1 MYRYAQQGNLT
12 LSLTLLAP
20 SASAPAHLAQ
30 FFDGALRLLRPAGLR
45 LEGCRFSVLDQ
56 DSLDMLFRTF
66 GLVDVFHRNPTDTWL
81 AASVAAAFADLLLL
95 SSCFRCFAARLLSK
109 IRKPASVCMCQA
121 LSSSVCLKLR
131 EYSLNRN
138 PPDSPAPDPP
148 APERP
153 SRDHQKFR
161 AFSLLVLKI
170 SLFLLHW

>member
-1 MYRYAQQGNLT
+1 MCRYAQQGTLT

-30 FFDGALRLLRPAGLR
+30 FLDGALRLIRPAGLR
-45 LEGCRFSVLDQ
+45 LEGCRFGVLGQ
-56 DSLDMLFRTF
+56 DCLDMLLRTF

-81 AASVAAAFADLLLL
+81 AASFAAAVADLLLL

-109 IRKPASVCMCQA
+109 IRKPAPVCMCQA
-121 LSSSVCLKLR
+121 LSSS
-131 EYSLNRN
+131 E
-138 PPDSPAPDPP
+138 SPAPDPP

-170 SLFLLHW
+170 SLFLLYW